1 MDADNNGAVPI
12 SPPDFDLMV
21 RTVMG
26 EASGDSSDE
35 AVAHVIKNRFLSG
48 RFGNSIG
55 SVVLAHGQFEPW
67 STRRSELLS
76 YSPNSPAYQDAAQKV
91 AGALTGASPDPTN
104 GATYFYSP
112 KAQAALGRRPPS
124 WDDGTGQKIGSQLF
138 FGGKAPSANVGM
150 LSAAP
155 ETDFLGGAQNPQASV
170 RVAVAGD
177 AAAALAK
184 GGSSILDEAP
194 ADILGSVAPTATA
207 SAPAPQLASNPGVLA
222 GAIPIDPKNYIPT
235 GTPVNVPGDVVDRT
249 QPIPQQLATAGRNAL
264 SYGRQQV
271 GGIPGAVAE
280 DWRNATAL
288 NEAGNQQLAANNPLG
303 ALGAVGGMIGQVMS
317 PVSGTVRQLV
327 QQPVTE
333 ATGNPV
339 AGEAAGIVANAASPN
354 VIGGVLGAGGR
365 ALSRGVLGTMPADDA
380 QLASL
385 ATQKYNIPLTA
396 PQLSTSPG
404 LKIASSTVN
413 RLPFSGAESDVAAQQ
428 AAFNRAVA
436 NTIGESADRITPD
449 VMNSA
454 RARIGGYY
462 DTVAQNTNL
471 NVDAKFLQDLHDTLN
486 NAGQVLPKS
495 ETEPLIKQAQNI
507 LEKIDPNSKTISG
520 ETYQALTNTGA
531 PLDRLIESENPN
543 VSFFANGLKKTL
555 DSALERSAP
564 PDQQQLLKTAD
575 RQWSAMRTIQPLIA
589 KAPTGDVSPA
599 LLAGRVNASTGNGMA
614 FGYGGDLGELARIG
628 QRFLKEPGSSNTA
641 ERLSTIAGVA
651 AAGPAAFN
659 ALMHG
664 SLGEAGAIA
673 GTLASGRVI
682 GSGLRSSRLANA
694 LINRSLPGY
703 SPPPPNILP
712 WVAAGALGGAVNNS
726 NALMPS
732 GGQ

>member
-1 MDADNNGAVPI
+1 VEHPGKTEYIPAYRKELKVLDAEG
-12 SPPDFDLMV
+12 LM
-21 RTVMG
+21 TVKLP
-26 EASGDSSDE
+26 AR
-35 AVAHVIKNRFLSG
+35 NL
-48 RFGNSIG
+48 
-55 SVVLAHGQFEPW
+55 
-67 STRRSELLS
+67 LLS
-76 YSPNSPAYQDAAQKV
+76 PWLPEKGLVMIYAPN
-91 AGALTGASPDPTN
+91 PD
-104 GATYFYSP
+104 
-112 KAQAALGRRPPS
+112 
-124 WDDGTGQKIGSQLF
+124 IG
-138 FGGKAPSANVGM
+138 
-150 LSAAP
+150 
-155 ETDFLGGAQNPQASV
+155 E
-170 RVAVAGD
+170 R
-177 AAAALAK
+177 
-184 GGSSILDEAP
+184 
-194 ADILGSVAPTATA
+194 
-207 SAPAPQLASNPGVLA
+207 
-222 GAIPIDPKNYIPT
+222 
-235 GTPVNVPGDVVDRT
+235 
-249 QPIPQQLATAGRNAL
+249 
-264 SYGRQQV
+264 
-271 GGIPGAVAE
+271 
-280 DWRNATAL
+280 
-288 NEAGNQQLAANNPLG
+288 
-303 ALGAVGGMIGQVMS
+303 
-317 PVSGTVRQLV
+317 
-327 QQPVTE
+327 
-333 ATGNPV
+333 
-339 AGEAAGIVANAASPN
+339 AGIVANAAGPN

-385 ATQKYNIPLTA
+385 ATQKYGIPLTA

-413 RLPFSGAESDVAAQQ
+413 RLPFSGAEGDVAAQQ

-462 DTVAQNTNL
+462 DTVAQNTNI
-471 NVDAKFLQDLHDTLN
+471 NVDARFLQDLHDTLN
-486 NAGQVLPKS
+486 NAAQVLPKS

-575 RQWSAMRTIQPLIA
+575 RQWAAMRTIQPIVA

-664 SLGEAGAIA
+664 SLGEAGGIL
-673 GTLASGRVI
+673 GTLATGRVI
-682 GSGLRSSRLANA
+682 GRQQSAGERAHQSELAGL
-694 LINRSLPGY
+694 
-703 SPPPPNILP
+703 
-712 WVAAGALGGAVNNS
+712 
-726 NALMPS
+726 
-732 GGQ
+732 